1 MIHINFSIDNPW
13 RRSRFYYLGN
23 VNGQLTENKCWEIEQ
38 YLSGVIVEFEFNFT
52 VRQDHAGCELSLGLL
67 GYNIHG
73 NFYDRRHW
81 NTDTNSWKK
90 YEDSI

>member
-1 MIHINFSIDNPW
+1 MIRINFSIDNPW

-23 VNGQLTENKCWEIEQ
+23 INGQFTENKCWEIEQ
-38 YLSGVIVEFEFNFT
+38 YLSGCLIEFDFNFT
-52 VRQDHAGCELSLGLL
+52 VRQDHAGFELSLGLL

-81 NTDTNSWKK
+81 DNETNTWKK
-90 YEDSI
+90 YENQI

>member
-13 RRSRFYYLGN
+13 QRSRFYYLGN
-23 VNGQLTENKCWEIEQ
+23 VHGQITENKCWEIEQ
-38 YLSGVIVEFEFNFT
+38 YLSGVLIEFEFNFT

-67 GYNIHG
+67 GYNIHF

-81 NTDTNSWKK
+81 DNETNNWKT
-90 YEDSI
+90 YENQI